1 MFGSR
6 PGILF
11 KKGVSIST
19 VKIVDKEAPFLKK
32 VQKQRICFNV
42 DRDLLFG
49 PFNDSKKKIASQNGR
64 LSRL

>member
-1 MFGSR
+1 VFGSR

-19 VKIVDKEAPFLKK
+19 VKIVDKEVPFLKK

-49 PFNDSKKKIASQNGR
+49 PFNDSKKIASQNGR